1 MNYREVDPYPVD
13 VYQNEDRLSKLKGYK
28 RPKYTHFDPPYSVP
42 ILGTIDVDEILR
54 QQRLKAPLTATNVAE
69 STENSTVATTT
80 VGDEVQ
86 NPLKRFVEL
95 DRLLPQNKQHQK
107 ATVALHNCP
116 NLRKNAT
123 EKVLE
128 IIVSLLPVKGLF
140 LWSELTEGDLGDN
153 NIFIRFSSV
162 ALAALFLALI
172 PKFSDVYKVGISSE
186 LEASVEE
193 IDNEKLKVLVSDVS
207 KIVANKSNYGKS
219 ASKTGTEDLDSIMQ
233 QYSTYKVD
241 DADLVDVP
249 REMKEKIVR
258 EVVMFRSRV
267 LTLERDARKKELEQE
282 RKKAKSR
289 LTSIFQDIKES
300 NNVAAQIDTVE
311 DTEMEDDERGNT
323 TDNMSEEDYLKLLE
337 EAESK
342 RQQEAYQKKLAKI
355 QSLEKLEVFSLLLQ
369 LKAAENYEDNLVDN
383 KFSYME
389 DFKAFSD
396 LSVPQ
401 INPILSSKLQL
412 YFNDHAE
419 YFRIRNL
426 ERSQEEEKD
435 KKDAEEELEEKET
448 NAPVVVSTKTPQTSE
463 PIVSDLVIRKF
474 LDERLEQLKGKIGD
488 LILEYLGVKEDVLID
503 FIYDFLLDNNL
514 AEKETL
520 ISELQETLD
529 EDSTLVVDE
538 IYKFLRE

>member
-1 MNYREVDPYPVD
+1 MNFREVDPYPVN

-28 RPKYTHFDPPYSVP
+28 RPKYGHFEPPYSVP
-42 ILGTIDVDEILR
+42 ILGNIDVEEILR
-54 QQRLKAPLTATNVAE
+54 QQRLKTPLTTTNDTA
-69 STENSTVATTT
+69 STDNSAVATTT
-80 VGDEVQ
+80 VGDEAQ

-95 DRLLPQNKQHQK
+95 DRLLPQNRQHQK
-107 ATVALHNCP
+107 ATVSLHNCP
-116 NLRKNAT
+116 ALRRNAT
-123 EKVLE
+123 DKVLE
-128 IIVSLLPVKGLF
+128 MIVSLLPVKGLF

-153 NIFIRFSSV
+153 NIFIRFSSI
-162 ALAALFLALI
+162 ALAGLFLGLI
-172 PKFSDVYKVGISSE
+172 PKFSDVYKVGVSSE
-186 LEASVEE
+186 VEASAEE
-193 IDNEKLKVLVSDVS
+193 IDNEKVKVIVSDVS

-219 ASKTGTEDLDSIMQ
+219 ASRTGTEDLDSIMQ

-241 DADLVDVP
+241 DADLVDIP
-249 REMKEKIVR
+249 REMKEKIIR

-282 RKKAKSR
+282 RKKAKSK

-300 NNVAAQIDTVE
+300 NAVAEAQVDSVD
-311 DTEMEDDERGNT
+311 DTEMEDDEQGNT
-323 TDNMSEEDYLKLLE
+323 IDKMSEEDYLKLLE

-355 QSLEKLEVFSLLLQ
+355 QSLEKLEVASLFLQ

-419 YFRIRNL
+419 YLKIRNF
-426 ERSQEEEKD
+426 ERTQEEEKD
-435 KKDAEEELEEKET
+435 KKDAEEEHEERKLA
-448 NAPVVVSTKTPQTSE
+448 APVIEISE
-463 PIVSDLVIRKF
+463 PVVSDLVIRKF
-474 LDERLEQLKGKIGD
+474 LEERLKQLKDKIGD

-503 FIYDFLLDNNL
+503 FIYDFLLDNNM

>member
-28 RPKYTHFDPPYSVP
+28 RPKYTHFEPPYSVP
-42 ILGTIDVDEILR
+42 ILGNIDVDEILR

-69 STENSTVATTT
+69 STENSTVASTT

-193 IDNEKLKVLVSDVS
+193 FDNEKLKVLVSDVS

-241 DADLVDVP
+241 DADLVDIP

-311 DTEMEDDERGNT
+311 DTEMEDDEQGNT
-323 TDNMSEEDYLKLLE
+323 TGNMSEEEYLKLLE

-342 RQQEAYQKKLAKI
+342 RRQEAYQKKLAKI
-355 QSLEKLEVFSLLLQ
+355 QSQEKLEVFSLLLQ
-369 LKAAENYEDNLVDN
+369 LKAAETYEDNLVDN

-419 YFRIRNL
+419 YLRTRNF

-435 KKDAEEELEEKET
+435 KKDAEEELEEKES

-463 PIVSDLVIRKF
+463 PIVSDLVIRTF

-529 EDSTLVVDE
+529 EDSILVVDE